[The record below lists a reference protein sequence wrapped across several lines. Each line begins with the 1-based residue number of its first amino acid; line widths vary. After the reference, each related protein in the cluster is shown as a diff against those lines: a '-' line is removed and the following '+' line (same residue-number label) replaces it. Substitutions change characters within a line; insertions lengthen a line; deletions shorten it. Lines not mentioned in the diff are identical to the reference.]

1 MIEFYK
7 YITGGIAEYLLF
19 LLVFLVSV
27 GAFIGICKNIIECIG
42 EQIVKIVM
50 ASKSQMVFK
59 VNHPEDSKD
68 WTVDFLKKAG
78 RIDP

>member
-42 EQIVKIVM
+42 EQVVKVVM
-50 ASKSQMVFK
+50 ASKSQVVFK
-59 VNHPEDSKD
+59 VNSPEDSKD
-68 WTVDFLKKAG
+68 
-78 RIDP
+78 

>member
-27 GAFIGICKNIIECIG
+27 GAIIGICKNIIECIG
-42 EQIVKIVM
+42 EQVVKVVM
-50 ASKSQMVFK
+50 ASKSQVVFK
-59 VNHPEDSKD
+59 VNSPEDSKD
-68 WTVDFLKKAG
+68 
-78 RIDP
+78 

>member
-42 EQIVKIVM
+42 DQVVKIVM

-68 WTVDFLKKAG
+68 
-78 RIDP
+78 

>member
-7 YITGGIAEYLLF
+7 LITSGIPEYFLF
-19 LLVFLVSV
+19 LFMMLVSV

-42 EQIVKIVM
+42 EQVVKIVM
-50 ASKSQMVFK
+50 ASKSQVVFK
-59 VNHPEDSKD
+59 VNSPEDSKD

>member
-42 EQIVKIVM
+42 EQVVKVVM
-50 ASKSQMVFK
+50 ASKSQVVFK

-68 WTVDFLKKAG
+68 
-78 RIDP
+78 

>member
-42 EQIVKIVM
+42 EQVVKVVM
-50 ASKSQMVFK
+50 ATKSQVVFK
-59 VNHPEDSKD
+59 VNSPEDSKD
-68 WTVDFLKKAG
+68 
-78 RIDP
+78 

>member
-7 YITGGIAEYLLF
+7 LITGGIAEYLLF
-19 LLVFLVSV
+19 LLMFIVSI
-27 GAFIGICKNIIECIG
+27 GAFVGICKNIIECLG

-50 ASKSQMVFK
+50 ASKSQVVFK
-59 VNHPEDSKD
+59 VNSTEDSKD

>member
-7 YITGGIAEYLLF
+7 LITGGVAEYLLF
-19 LLVFLVSV
+19 LLMFIVSIGGFV
-27 GAFIGICKNIIECIG
+27 GICKNIIECLG
-42 EQIVKIVM
+42 EQIVM
-50 ASKSQMVFK
+50 AAKSQVVFK
-59 VNHPEDSKD
+59 VNPSEDSKD

>member
-27 GAFIGICKNIIECIG
+27 GAFVGICKNIIECIG

-68 WTVDFLKKAG
+68 
-78 RIDP
+78 

>member
-7 YITGGIAEYLLF
+7 YITGGVAEYLLF

-42 EQIVKIVM
+42 EQVVKVVM
-50 ASKSQMVFK
+50 ASKSQVVFK
-59 VNHPEDSKD
+59 VNSPEDSKD
-68 WTVDFLKKAG
+68 
-78 RIDP
+78 

>member
-68 WTVDFLKKAG
+68 
-78 RIDP
+78 

>member
-19 LLVFLVSV
+19 LLVFLVSI
-27 GAFIGICKNIIECIG
+27 GAFVGICKNIIECIG

-50 ASKSQMVFK
+50 ASKSQVVFK
-59 VNHPEDSKD
+59 VNSPEDSKD
-68 WTVDFLKKAG
+68 
-78 RIDP
+78 